1 MAELDDIL
9 NAVDKSDNPDTE
21 NKDNKDNSQN
31 SEAILYAF
39 LMALQGITIVISDH
53 TKLKSIALTDG
64 DVNTLQSALKPFVS
78 YIMQL
83 VDIIIYLPLITFAI
97 GYTLRIVDE
106 LKTKRKEKN
115 KELTEVKG

>member
-78 YIMQL
+78 YIIQL

-106 LKTKRKEKN
+106 LKTNRKEKN

>member
-39 LMALQGITIVISDH
+39 LIALQGITIVISDH

-64 DVNTLQSALKPFVS
+64 DVNTLKSALKPFVS

-106 LKTKRKEKN
+106 LKTNRKEKN
-115 KELTEVKG
+115 KELTELKG